1 MKPDWKDAPEWAN
14 YLAMDEDGK
23 WYWYEHE
30 PVLMGRYW
38 TVKRGS
44 FSYAETEQHWAETK
58 EARPTFPQVS
68 RNEKPC

>member
-30 PVLMGRYW
+30 PVLMGGYW

-44 FSYAETEQHWAETK
+44 FSSAETEQHWTETK
-58 EARPTFPQVS
+58 EARPTKENS
-68 RNEKPC
+68 PC